1 MKQIHSQLSQRNV
14 RSQQL
19 ASLARVFDSMNAIRF
34 VRVFLSARLNRQH
47 SGELQGSAPPFIVT
61 GSYIDTR
68 LSEDASSGFVVN
80 TLNAATVPCLHVNI
94 DMTKCCLSSRY
105 PPVDSTNDSTVL
117 RMFPM
122 VRSPSGSDGSVC
134 PNALFE
140 IPQVCSMRGRGS
152 SSLVAVGSV
161 GRCVSVGVFVL
172 WFLLSHSESSF
183 ASNVT
188 MDGTDAV
195 RDVTMCGVSTMSEPN
210 NRCAGPVNRDRGSPR
225 ITLTLTGLIRKR
237 TVWYATVCP

>member
-1 MKQIHSQLSQRNV
+1 MCDHNN
-14 RSQQL
+14 
-19 ASLARVFDSMNAIRF
+19 SLRWARVFDSMNAIRF

-68 LSEDASSGFVVN
+68 LSEDASSDFVVN

-122 VRSPSGSDGSVC
+122 VRSVEPIYEYACHEGNYAMAGILGGWRRLE
-134 PNALFE
+134 AL
-140 IPQVCSMRGRGS
+140 
-152 SSLVAVGSV
+152 
-161 GRCVSVGVFVL
+161 
-172 WFLLSHSESSF
+172 
-183 ASNVT
+183 
-188 MDGTDAV
+188 
-195 RDVTMCGVSTMSEPN
+195 
-210 NRCAGPVNRDRGSPR
+210 
-225 ITLTLTGLIRKR
+225 GL
-237 TVWYATVCP
+237 PGQQDD